1 MSPEWSLWYQFF
13 TQNLTLYM
21 FLQFDRTFLARK
33 FEQSQVGLTGLI
45 KSQIS
50 QISAYFF
57 VILLSLH
64 LHFCKRTKW
73 LDQKL
78 LQFLDAYISFKEPSG
93 LDTSVKSSNQKSPKS
108 PVSGIWP
115 KCKTETCWRT
125 NSVWK
130 IGVTRFIRMTE
141 SKVATKSSQNSQL
154 AEFSQIALKIFF
166 RDVF

>member
-1 MSPEWSLWYQFF
+1 MTIWHHFFQNWLFQNSATWRFWRFLVATFSNVIQIKLMIPIFHTEFDPLQVLFLSICKIPPTGDFGDFWWLLLVTSSKLNLWYQFF

-64 LHFCKRTKW
+64 LFFCKRIKW
-73 LDQKL
+73 FGPKVL
-78 LQFLDAYISFKEPSG
+78 AISWC
-93 LDTSVKSSNQKSPKS
+93 LH
-108 PVSGIWP
+108 
-115 KCKTETCWRT
+115 
-125 NSVWK
+125 
-130 IGVTRFIRMTE
+130 
-141 SKVATKSSQNSQL
+141 
-154 AEFSQIALKIFF
+154 IF
-166 RDVF
+166 